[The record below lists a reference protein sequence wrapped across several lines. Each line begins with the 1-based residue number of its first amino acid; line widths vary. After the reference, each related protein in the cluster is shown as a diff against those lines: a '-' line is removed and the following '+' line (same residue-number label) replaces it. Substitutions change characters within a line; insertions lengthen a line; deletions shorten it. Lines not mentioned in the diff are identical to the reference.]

1 MKKKE
6 PDLTFNSFW
15 QELVEAERFGN
26 IAVRATVES
35 ALEKWKDDWAK
46 LAMISDCLICRG
58 TFLNARNDPDLTGTY
73 LLLIKQIW
81 DWAEENLSD
90 RAFHDFCV
98 YSPRNQ
104 LYMQYSDDALDI
116 LDFLLESR

>member
-1 MKKKE
+1 M
-6 PDLTFNSFW
+6 
-15 QELVEAERFGN
+15 EAECFGN

-35 ALEKWKDDWAK
+35 ALVKWKDDWAK
-46 LAMISDCLICRG
+46 LALITDCLICRV
-58 TFLNARNDPDLTGTY
+58 TFMNIRNAPDLTGTY
-73 LLLIKQIW
+73 LLLIRQIW

-104 LYMQYSDDALDI
+104 VYMQYSDDALDI